1 MVTYETASFKMRI
14 GDDGLKELTVK
25 ENATYDASDVEESLE
40 LSLRGNYRSKF
51 YVLFEAEGNANI
63 TEDAR
68 KRAASQDYTKYTAAL
83 ALCSDKP
90 TLVALGN
97 IFLTVNRPKVPTK
110 FFKKRADALR
120 WLKEKM
126 AA

>member
-1 MVTYETASFKMRI
+1 MTTYETASFKMRI
-14 GDDGLKELTVK
+14 GEDGLKELTVK
-25 ENATYDASDVEESLE
+25 ENATYDASDVEESLK
-40 LSLRGNYRSKF
+40 LSLQGNYNGKF
-51 YVLFEAEGNANI
+51 YVLFEAEGNATI

-68 KRAASQDYTKYTAAL
+68 KRAASQDYTKYSAAL

-90 TLVALGN
+90 ALVALGN

-110 FFKKRADALR
+110 FFKKRADALK
-120 WLKEKM
+120 WLRERM